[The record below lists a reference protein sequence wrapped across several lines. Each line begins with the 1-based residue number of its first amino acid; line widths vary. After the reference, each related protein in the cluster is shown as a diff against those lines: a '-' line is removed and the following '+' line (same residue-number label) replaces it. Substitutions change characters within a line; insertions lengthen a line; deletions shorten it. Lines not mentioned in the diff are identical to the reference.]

1 MRCRLELKEEIT
13 KFTRE
18 ERFKYA
24 ALAAMYVAPMRML
37 NKSSELTL
45 KIDDVS
51 DAPDA
56 PRHNIPINSF
66 SHL

>member
-13 KFTRE
+13 KFARE
-18 ERFKYA
+18 ERFIYA
-24 ALAAMYVAPMRML
+24 ALAAMYAAPMHML
-37 NKSSELTL
+37 NKSSELAL

-56 PRHNIPINSF
+56 PRHGIF
-66 SHL
+66 R